1 MIAMAYTIL
10 KLHRKTLLKMGM
22 DELMEF
28 LQKTLEVDFGYED
41 DFVVETALRESMA
54 ELRSARLHSA
64 GPPPDN
70 ELPQKPFGLVDIPSK
85 EQERLVGHRTPIV
98 EQEKEL
104 HRNSLRRETVNTSDL
119 INVNDSLDSIQ
130 TPISVR
136 RQIKTETETQVYNIM
151 NTPANAAIENYA
163 DTKNY
168 TSTAAMSAPTMER
181 YSVTIKPL
189 PPSFNKAS
197 STQHYNIHQISTALT
212 ALSRQWLFSLLLL
225 TI

>member
-104 HRNSLRRETVNTSDL
+104 HRNSLRREAVNASDL
-119 INVNDSLDSIQ
+119 SIVNDSLDSIQ
-130 TPISVR
+130 TPSSVR
-136 RQIKTETETQVYNIM
+136 RQIKTETQTQVTNIVVIVSAM
-151 NTPANAAIENYA
+151 NTAIDNVA
-163 DTKNY
+163 DTNKD
-168 TSTAAMSAPTMER
+168 TPSAAMSALTMER
-181 YSVTIKPL
+181 
-189 PPSFNKAS
+189 
-197 STQHYNIHQISTALT
+197 
-212 ALSRQWLFSLLLL
+212 
-225 TI
+225 